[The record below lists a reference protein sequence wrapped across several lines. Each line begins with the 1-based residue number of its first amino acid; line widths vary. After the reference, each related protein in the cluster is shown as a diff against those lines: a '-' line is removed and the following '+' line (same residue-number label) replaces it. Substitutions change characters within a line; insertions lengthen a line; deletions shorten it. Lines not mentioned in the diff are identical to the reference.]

1 MKAEKVVKVLWK
13 DSMSDNGRW
22 TYPEDMEHGIT
33 DCITY
38 GWLVEENETYIAVA
52 QTRGIEPE
60 QYCHT
65 ISIPRC
71 SIVDMMQIDPNPE
84 LAVNPIVSEAH
95 YVKTENIT

>member
-22 TYPEDMEHGIT
+22 TLADEMDNGII

-38 GWLVEENETYIAVA
+38 GFLVEENETYIAVA
-52 QTRGIEPE
+52 QTCGIDPE
-60 QYCHT
+60 QYCHI

-71 SIVDMMQIDPNPE
+71 SIIDMMQIDPNPE
-84 LAVNPIVSEAH
+84 LAVNPDR
-95 YVKTENIT
+95 

>member
-22 TYPEDMEHGIT
+22 TLADEMDNGII

-38 GWLVEENETYIAVA
+38 GFLVEENETYIAVA
-52 QTRGIEPE
+52 QTCGIDPE
-60 QYCHT
+60 QYCHI

-71 SIVDMMQIDPNPE
+71 SIIDMMQIDPNPD
-84 LAVNPIVSEAH
+84 LAVNP
-95 YVKTENIT
+95 NR

>member
-13 DSMSDNGRW
+13 DSISDNGRW
-22 TYPEDMEHGIT
+22 TYPEDIEHGII

-38 GWLVEENETYIAVA
+38 GWLIEENETYIAVA

-60 QYCHT
+60 QYCHI

-71 SIVDMMQIDPNPE
+71 SSVDLMLIDPNPNH
-84 LAVNPIVSEAH
+84 AVNP
-95 YVKTENIT
+95 NR